1 MMKIEFLHSEVI
13 EFLKMYSLFKGSVD
27 ERTQLLIEA
36 GEIEEGLP
44 SEAIKQKY
52 NDVILNNIYYSKL
65 LKNSFFEKIIK
76 DITGNEVS
84 IIDRDDN
91 LISGIHCPA
100 CNYIVFENK
109 EDSFYEVCPVCMW
122 QNDGS
127 IGDNYSS
134 CNHSTMNE
142 YKKTDYFKLKLITGN
157 EKYMKFHNK

>member
-1 MMKIEFLHSEVI
+1 MMKIEFLYSELI
-13 EFLKMYSLFKGSVD
+13 EFLKMHSLFKGSID
-27 ERTQLLIEA
+27 ERIQLLIEA
-36 GEIEEGLP
+36 GEIEEDLP

-52 NDVILNNIYYSKL
+52 NDVILNNVNYSKL

-76 DITGNEVS
+76 DITGNEIS
-84 IIDRDDN
+84 IIGRDDY

-109 EDSFYEVCPVCMW
+109 EDSFYEICPVCMW

-127 IGDNYSS
+127 VGDDYSS

-142 YKKTDYFKLKLITGN
+142 YTKKDSFKLKLITGN
-157 EKYMKFHNK
+157 EKYMKFCNK